1 MCVRN
6 SHSLEEN
13 REVTDGNPSHVFGFV
28 SAKKTKDQ
36 LPCSNIEGFQK
47 KKRHGLDHTME
58 IIGSKHLEVQSGF
71 LLPTGADVLQKVNE
85 ALSGQQ
91 DVIKDTMCIGVHTNI
106 EMTPKLRDE
115 EEATTSK
122 KHVSQVI
129 RALYRDL

>member
-1 MCVRN
+1 
-6 SHSLEEN
+6 
-13 REVTDGNPSHVFGFV
+13 
-28 SAKKTKDQ
+28 
-36 LPCSNIEGFQK
+36 
-47 KKRHGLDHTME
+47 ME

-85 ALSGQQ
+85 ALRGQQ

-106 EMTPKLRDE
+106 EMTPKLRE
-115 EEATTSK
+115 EEKEATTSK